1 MPYIGE
7 SNSIDPK
14 DVHLF
19 WNSFTDPYLQS
30 AIQSYPMRT
39 RLRQNTKG
47 NLITDGKLLP
57 KICLL
62 TGESGEPDHSVTIKS
77 ILEGFC
83 TSFHNLAILTTL
95 LYAWP
100 TQPVVLSWFW
110 GFHNCADQSLWR
122 TYLICCGFLICFQYG
137 LKVLAS
143 LKSKSWY
150 FLFFTLKDRPSSFIY
165 GEKLSCL
172 AGIG

>member
-1 MPYIGE
+1 MHQLRWVKSQLAVLRMPYIGE

-14 DVHLF
+14 DVYLF

-62 TGESGEPDHSVTIKS
+62 TGESGEPDHCNNKEYIYWKDFVLVFIIWRYLQLFCMHDLPNRLCSF
-77 ILEGFC
+77 GFG
-83 TSFHNLAILTTL
+83 
-95 LYAWP
+95 
-100 TQPVVLSWFW
+100 V
-110 GFHNCADQSLWR
+110 
-122 TYLICCGFLICFQYG
+122 
-137 LKVLAS
+137 
-143 LKSKSWY
+143 
-150 FLFFTLKDRPSSFIY
+150 SSFVWIRVCK
-165 GEKLSCL
+165 EVKNIPSF
-172 AGIG
+172 

>member
-1 MPYIGE
+1 MRIHLKILHQLRWVKSQLAVLRMPYIGE

-83 TSFHNLAILTTL
+83 TSFHNLVILTIL

-100 TQPVVLSWFW
+100 TQPVVLSLVL
-110 GFHNCADQSLWR
+110 GFLELCGTRSVKNKPIFFVIC
-122 TYLICCGFLICFQYG
+122 ICCQ
-137 LKVLAS
+137 
-143 LKSKSWY
+143 
-150 FLFFTLKDRPSSFIY
+150 FFYR
-165 GEKLSCL
+165 
-172 AGIG
+172 